1 VLALSSITAYHVTQQ
16 RADCLALYLSTYGQH
31 IYSIEVTAM
40 QISWGPFQGFS
51 YLLISS
57 WTF

>member
-1 VLALSSITAYHVTQQ
+1 MTAYDVTQQ

-31 IYSIEVTAM
+31 IHSIEITAM

-57 WTF
+57 WTI